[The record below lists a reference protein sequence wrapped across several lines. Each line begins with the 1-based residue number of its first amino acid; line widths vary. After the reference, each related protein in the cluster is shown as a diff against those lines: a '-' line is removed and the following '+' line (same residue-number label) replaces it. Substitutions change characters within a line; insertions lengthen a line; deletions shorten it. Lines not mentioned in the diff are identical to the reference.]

1 VKMNLVEL
9 KNVSFAYDTK
19 KILNNI
25 SLKINKGE
33 FVAIIGPNGSGK
45 STLVNIMVGNLIPT
59 SGEVLYDGVKLQ
71 NIKNRSFISYV
82 PQKSYS
88 FNASFPASVEEV
100 VSMGL
105 YAKKGIFKRL
115 SKKDWEEVYEAL
127 RIVNMF
133 DYKHSLIGRLSGG
146 QLQRVFI
153 ARSLVVKPEIL
164 FLDEPTTGIDAKSE
178 KALYAILE
186 KLNKEKGITI
196 VMVTH
201 DVWAITDKVSRII
214 CMSEGKI
221 NEKCEAVDLTA
232 GELAEVYGYPV
243 KITKHH
249 HNGSVKND

>member
-1 VKMNLVEL
+1 MNLVEL

-59 SGEVLYDGVKLQ
+59 SGEVLYDGVNLQ

-105 YAKKGIFKRL
+105 YAKKGLFKKL

-127 RIVNMF
+127 KIVDML
-133 DYKHSLIGRLSGG
+133 DYKHRLIGRLSGG

-153 ARSLVVKPEIL
+153 ARSLVAKPEIL

-201 DVWAITDKVSRII
+201 DVWAITNRVSRII

-243 KITKHH
+243 KIAKHH

>member
-1 VKMNLVEL
+1 MNFVEL

-19 KILNNI
+19 KVLNNV

-59 SGEVLYDGVKLQ
+59 SGEVLYDGVKLT

-105 YAKKGIFKRL
+105 YAKKGIFKKL

-127 RIVNMF
+127 RIVDML

-221 NEKCEAVDLTA
+221 NEKCEAVDLDE
-232 GELAEVYGYPV
+232 GDLAEVYGYPV

-249 HNGSVKND
+249 HNGSVNND

>member
-1 VKMNLVEL
+1 MNLIEL

-71 NIKNRSFISYV
+71 NIKSRSFISYV

-127 RIVNMF
+127 RIVDML
-133 DYKHSLIGRLSGG
+133 DYKHRLIGRLSGG

>member
-1 VKMNLVEL
+1 MNLVEL

>member
-1 VKMNLVEL
+1 MNLVEL

-59 SGEVLYDGVKLQ
+59 SGEVLYDGVNLQ

-105 YAKKGIFKRL
+105 YAKKGLFKKL

-127 RIVNMF
+127 KIVDML
-133 DYKHSLIGRLSGG
+133 DYKHRLIGRLSGG

-153 ARSLVVKPEIL
+153 ARSLVAKPEIL

-201 DVWAITDKVSRII
+201 DVWAITNRVSRII

-249 HNGSVKND
+249 HNGSVNND

>member
-1 VKMNLVEL
+1 MNFVEL

-19 KILNNI
+19 KVLNNV

-127 RIVNMF
+127 RIVDML
-133 DYKHSLIGRLSGG
+133 DYKHRLIGRLSGG

>member
-1 VKMNLVEL
+1 MNLVEL

-127 RIVNMF
+127 RIVDML
-133 DYKHSLIGRLSGG
+133 DYKHRLIGRLSGG

-196 VMVTH
+196 VMITH

-243 KITKHH
+243 KIAKHH

>member
-1 VKMNLVEL
+1 MNLVEL

-164 FLDEPTTGIDAKSE
+164 FFG
-178 KALYAILE
+178 
-186 KLNKEKGITI
+186 
-196 VMVTH
+196 
-201 DVWAITDKVSRII
+201 
-214 CMSEGKI
+214 
-221 NEKCEAVDLTA
+221 
-232 GELAEVYGYPV
+232 
-243 KITKHH
+243 
-249 HNGSVKND
+249 

>member
-1 VKMNLVEL
+1 MNLVEL

-127 RIVNMF
+127 RIVDML
-133 DYKHSLIGRLSGG
+133 DYKHRLIGRLSGG